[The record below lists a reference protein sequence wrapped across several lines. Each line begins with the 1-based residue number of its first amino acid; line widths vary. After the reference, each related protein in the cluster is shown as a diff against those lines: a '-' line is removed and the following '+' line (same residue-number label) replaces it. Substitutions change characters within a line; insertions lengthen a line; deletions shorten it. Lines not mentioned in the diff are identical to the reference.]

1 MSGVIVRNGSGFY
14 THCRQEKT
22 LSDGR
27 TRPPR
32 REGKSPPSPAAGKG
46 LSDDEQDLDRVPAPV
61 LPTRVVSTGQDLL
74 ARYMNEIRRY
84 PLLNAEDEHTLTLQY
99 RDEHDSKVAYR
110 LITANLRLVVKIAFE
125 YRRSWTNLLDLI
137 QEGNMGLAQALE
149 KFDPMRG
156 IRFTSYAQYWIRA
169 YILQYIM
176 NNVSLVRIGSTRSGR
191 KLFYQLQKERNKLL
205 AQGITPGPRLLAE
218 RLDVPQEEIEWVSAR
233 ISSRDISL
241 DQPAG
246 NDQDGRPVAELIS
259 AEDHYNPEDEVA
271 TSEAGNQLKAA
282 LEAFGE
288 SLNDAREKAI
298 WRDRLLNDSPVSLA
312 ELGERFGVSKERIRQ
327 LEERLKSK
335 ARTFLSD
342 ALGDDVSIH
351 L

>member
-1 MSGVIVRNGSGFY
+1 
-14 THCRQEKT
+14 
-22 LSDGR
+22 LSDFEKDQDSGS
-27 TRPPR
+27 THLPAL
-32 REGKSPPSPAAGKG
+32 SPSRGISG
-46 LSDDEQDLDRVPAPV
+46 S
-61 LPTRVVSTGQDLL
+61 QDLL
-74 ARYMNEIRRY
+74 ARYMSEIRRY
-84 PLLNAEDEHTLTLQY
+84 PLLNAEEEQGLTLQY
-99 RDEHDSKVAYR
+99 QESHDSQVAYR

-149 KFDPMRG
+149 KFDPLRG

-191 KLFYQLQKERNKLL
+191 KLFYQLQKERNKLI

-241 DQPAG
+241 DQPTG
-246 NDQDGRPVAELIS
+246 NDQEGRPVAELIS
-259 AEDHYNPEDEVA
+259 ADDSYNPEEEVA
-271 TSEAGNQLKAA
+271 SNEAGNQLKSA

-288 SLNDAREKAI
+288 TLLDQREKAI
-298 WRDRLLNDSPVSLA
+298 WQDRLLNDSPVSLA

-327 LEERLKSK
+327 LEERLKSR
-335 ARTFLSD
+335 ARTYLRD
-342 ALGDDVSIH
+342 ALGDDVSLH